1 VPRLIIGNTM
11 AEVKLLKKDLF
22 GEIRLVTTDGQTHIV
37 RDSSAASGWIRWF
50 ARRML
55 QREARTLA
63 VMDDVPGVP
72 KVFVTKRD
80 QLSRSY
86 LAGLPMHIAKPTNPV
101 YFKDAAK
108 LLRRLHQ
115 NDVVH
120 NDLAKEPNLLV
131 LEDGSPGLLDFQLA
145 WFAPRRGRLF
155 RLLAYDDLR
164 HLLKHKRSY
173 CPDDLTTR
181 ELAILSRPS
190 LPSKIWMRTVKPAY
204 MFVTRRI
211 FHWSDREGASDRGDR
226 S

>member
-1 VPRLIIGNTM
+1 M
-11 AEVKLLKKDLF
+11 AEDQLLKKDLL
-22 GEIRLVTTDGQTHIV
+22 GEIRLVTADGQARIV
-37 RDSSAASGWIRWF
+37 RDSSAASGWIRWL

-55 QREARTLA
+55 QREARALA
-63 VMDDVPGVP
+63 VMSDMAGVP
-72 KVFVTKRD
+72 KLLKAEHD
-80 QLSRSY
+80 KLSRSY
-86 LAGLPMHIAKPTNPV
+86 LAGRPMHIAKPTNPA
-101 YFKDAAK
+101 YFKNAAK

-115 NDVVH
+115 SDVVH

-173 CPDDLTTR
+173 CPDELTTR

-190 LPSKIWMRTVKPAY
+190 LPSKIWMRTVKPTY

-211 FHWSDREGASDRGDR
+211 LHWSDREGASDRGDQL
-226 S
+226 

>member
-1 VPRLIIGNTM
+1 M
-11 AEVKLLKKDLF
+11 AEDQLLKKDLL
-22 GEIRLVTTDGQTHIV
+22 GEIRLVTADDQASIV
-37 RDSSAASGWIRWF
+37 RDSGAARGWIRWF

-55 QREARTLA
+55 QREARALA
-63 VMDDVPGVP
+63 VMCDVAGVP
-72 KVFVTKRD
+72 KLLRTEHD

-86 LAGLPMHIAKPTNPV
+86 LAGLPMHIAKPTNPT
-101 YFKDAAK
+101 YFKKAAK

-115 NDVVH
+115 NDIVH
-120 NDLAKEPNLLV
+120 NDLAKEPNFLV

-155 RLLAYDDLR
+155 RLLAYDDIR

-173 CPDDLTTR
+173 CPHELTPR
-181 ELAILSRPS
+181 ELAILSNPS
-190 LPSKIWMRTVKPAY
+190 LPSKIWMRTVKPTY

-211 FHWSDREGASDRGDR
+211 LRWSDREGASDRGDQ

>member
-1 VPRLIIGNTM
+1 
-11 AEVKLLKKDLF
+11 
-22 GEIRLVTTDGQTHIV
+22 
-37 RDSSAASGWIRWF
+37 
-50 ARRML
+50 
-55 QREARTLA
+55 
-63 VMDDVPGVP
+63 
-72 KVFVTKRD
+72 
-80 QLSRSY
+80 
-86 LAGLPMHIAKPTNPV
+86 
-101 YFKDAAK
+101 
-108 LLRRLHQ
+108 
-115 NDVVH
+115 VH

>member
-11 AEVKLLKKDLF
+11 TEVKLLKKDLL
-22 GEIRLVTTDGQTHIV
+22 GEIRLVTTDGQAHIV
-37 RDSSAASGWIRWF
+37 RDSSAASGWVRWF

-55 QREARTLA
+55 QREARALA
-63 VMDDVPGVP
+63 VIGDVAGVP
-72 KVFVTKRD
+72 KVLVTERD

-86 LAGLPMHIAKPTNPV
+86 LAGLPMHIAKPTNPA
-101 YFKDAAK
+101 YFKNAAK

-155 RLLAYDDLR
+155 RLLAYDDVR

-173 CPDDLTTR
+173 CPDDLTNR
-181 ELAILSRPS
+181 ELAILSNPS

-204 MFVTRRI
+204 MFITRRI
-211 FHWSDREGASDRGDR
+211 LHWSDREGASDRGEQ